1 LVCKF
6 LPKLLHQIGPRTI
19 DPNEKLRIEEYKN
32 DTQNQKLAIEI

>member
-32 DTQNQKLAIEI
+32 DTQKLAIEI